1 MRKILL
7 AALLAA
13 GCDEPKSAP
22 KPDIKPAAEP
32 APTPTPG
39 PTASVVQETPSA
51 TAVAAS
57 AAPSANAAAP
67 VASAAPVKGKDAGA
81 PAVAALKPVSHQMSG
96 NNFSLDVASPGC
108 RANEECAMTIKLVTA
123 ADYHVNKEY
132 PYKFVASPAQGVSFL
147 GKADPNTFG
156 RPSGDFVEQGEKSAL
171 LTVRFKPTTT
181 GEARIA
187 GKYKLSVCSAD
198 RCQIDEAMV
207 DLAVPVL

>member
-7 AALLAA
+7 AAFLVA
-13 GCDEPKSAP
+13 GCDAPKSTP
-22 KPDIKPAAEP
+22 KPDIQPAEP
-32 APTPTPG
+32 APSALA
-39 PTASVVQETPSA
+39 TASAIQEPPPVV
-51 TAVAAS
+51 AS
-57 AAPSANAAAP
+57 AAPSAAP
-67 VASAAPVKGKDAGA
+67 SAKATVASAAPVKGKDAGA
-81 PAVAALKPVSHQMSG
+81 PAVAALKPASRQMSG

-147 GKADPNTFG
+147 GKTDPNTFG
-156 RPSGDFVEQGEKSAL
+156 RTSGDFVEQGEKAAL
-171 LTVRFKPTTT
+171 LTVRFKPTAP
-181 GEARIA
+181 GEAKVA